1 MADYQ
6 EYEMS
11 EADIDKTIA
20 YLKTIDPEHAT
31 SEDAIAYLE
40 YYQAK
45 FHALGHVLSD
55 EELQQLYDEFASQRP
70 KGE

>member
-6 EYEMS
+6 EYQIS

-31 SEDAIAYLE
+31 PEDAIAYLE

-55 EELQQLYDEFASQRP
+55 EELQQLYEEFANSRS
-70 KGE
+70 